1 MPSFQLTANGRVR
14 TVDADADTPLPVPSG
29 MGEPPVPLA
38 IPAVL
43 NAVFAASGKR
53 IRKLPITTESFR

>member
-1 MPSFQLTANGRVR
+1 MPAIEIHVV
-14 TVDADADTPLPVPSG
+14 VDSQIPSG

-43 NAVFAASGKR
+43 NALFAATSR
-53 IRKLPITTESFR
+53 RMRSLPLLSQSLQKA